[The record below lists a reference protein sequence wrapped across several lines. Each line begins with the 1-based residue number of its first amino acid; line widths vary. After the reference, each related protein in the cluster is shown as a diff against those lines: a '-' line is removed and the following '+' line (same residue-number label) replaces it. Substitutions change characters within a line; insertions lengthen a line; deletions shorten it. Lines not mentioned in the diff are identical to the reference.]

1 MHELGLEVG
10 WSMSKHGGSRSK
22 LHLLWPGDGIL
33 LTVRSKAVL
42 SVDANLGTNGH
53 RQSFLLAPSNI
64 SRNVEVANKLV
75 LKVEIQLSLVVE
87 QVKSTRMLSLMKGFL
102 ASCPSDCCSFPE
114 GHIAVYIPPS
124 LSFPLIYIN
133 RKISPVEI
141 QALILQTEDQN
152 TSPLPFQE
160 KNLGSRTLNWHHT
173 WSRYF

>member
-1 MHELGLEVG
+1 MGKRTAILSEKLRIKSYSKVLMNLKMHELGLEVG

-53 RQSFLLAPSNI
+53 RQSFLLAPPNI

-124 LSFPLIYIN
+124 LSFPLIY
-133 RKISPVEI
+133 K
-141 QALILQTEDQN
+141 Q
-152 TSPLPFQE
+152 
-160 KNLGSRTLNWHHT
+160 KNLPS
-173 WSRYF
+173 